1 VIFDIYLDLTKY
13 SNTDQLEH
21 SGDAH
26 PYIQV
31 GGDANSPEV
40 QREREVQNNNKKK
53 IDGIEQAY

>member
-53 IDGIEQAY
+53 NRRH